1 MCTFLS
7 EDGSCFQYFTEKN
20 VIYFLFFTFSD
31 TPGPPVNFTFEE
43 VRKKS
48 IICKWDPPL
57 DDGGS
62 EILNY
67 TLERKDNSK
76 VELGWITVTST
87 LRGCRYLVPNLIE
100 GKQYIF
106 RVTAE
111 NKYGP
116 GTPSISKPVIAKN
129 PFGIKSS
136 IVLLSA

>member
-1 MCTFLS
+1 M
-7 EDGSCFQYFTEKN
+7 
-20 VIYFLFFTFSD
+20 
-31 TPGPPVNFTFEE
+31 
-43 VRKKS
+43 
-48 IICKWDPPL
+48 

-62 EILNY
+62 EIFNY

-87 LRGCRYLVPNLIE
+87 LRGCRYPVTKLIE

-116 GTPSISKPVIAKN
+116 GIPCISKPVIAKN
-129 PFGIKSS
+129 PFGIKIY
-136 IVLLSA
+136 IVLLSTSFFYSALQLF